1 MINVIYHRRMNRVT
15 IEGHAHSGEPGHDL
29 VCAGVSTLAYTL
41 AANVGNLEDCGM
53 VRRPTVV
60 LEPGKAEIEA
70 KPKPS
75 HKATTELIFQS
86 VCVGFELLA
95 ANSPECVSYEIL
107 G

>member
-1 MINVIYHRRMNRVT
+1 MIEVTYHREYGRVT
-15 IEGHAHSGEPGHDL
+15 IEGHANSGDPGHDL
-29 VCAGVSTLAYTL
+29 VCAGVSALAYTL
-41 AANVGNLEDCGM
+41 AANVGNLEARGM

-75 HKATTELIFQS
+75 HKATAALIFQS
-86 VCVGFELLA
+86 VCVGFEVLA
-95 ANSPECVSYEIL
+95 DSYPDYVSYEIL

>member
-1 MINVIYHRRMNRVT
+1 MINVTYYRKYNRVT
-15 IEGHAHSGEPGHDL
+15 IDGHANSGDPGHDL

-41 AANVGNLEDCGM
+41 AANVGNLEDRGM

-60 LEPGKAEIEA
+60 LETGKAEIVA

-75 HKATTELIFQS
+75 HKATAELVFQS
-86 VCVGFELLA
+86 VCVGFEVLA
-95 ANSPECVSYEIL
+95 ANYPQYVSYEIR

>member
-41 AANVGNLEDCGM
+41 AANVGNLRDRGM

-60 LEPGKAEIEA
+60 LESGKAEIEA
-70 KPKPS
+70 KPNPR
-75 HKATTELIFQS
+75 HKATAELIFQT
-86 VCVGFELLA
+86 VCVGFEVLA
-95 ANSPECVSYEIL
+95 AEYPDYITYEIR

>member
-1 MINVIYHRRMNRVT
+1 MIKVTYHREYNRVT
-15 IEGHAHSGEPGHDL
+15 IEGHAYSGDPGHDL
-29 VCAGVSTLAYTL
+29 VCAGVSTLTYTL
-41 AANVGNLEDCGM
+41 AANVGNLESSGM

-75 HKATTELIFQS
+75 HKNTAALIFQS
-86 VCVGFELLA
+86 VCVGFEVLA
-95 ANSPECVSYEIL
+95 DSYPEYVRYEIL